1 MERRELLMETIKD
14 YLEKL
19 EIENNILNKQL
30 ADVDVTKVIYFKE
43 EKIIYIY
50 LSSKNIISYI
60 YTDMLREEIKEK
72 LDYFSDVKIKVRYVK
87 LEKQKT
93 KDIIKKILVKYT
105 TYIN

>member
-1 MERRELLMETIKD
+1 METIKD

-50 LSSKNIISYI
+50 LSSKNIIS
-60 YTDMLREEIKEK
+60 
-72 LDYFSDVKIKVRYVK
+72 
-87 LEKQKT
+87 
-93 KDIIKKILVKYT
+93 
-105 TYIN
+105 

>member
-1 MERRELLMETIKD
+1 METIKD

-30 ADVDVTKVIYFKE
+30 VDVDVTKVIYFKE

-60 YTDMLREEIKEK
+60 HTDMLREEIKEK

-87 LEKQKT
+87 LEKQKQ
-93 KDIIKKILVKYT
+93 KIS
-105 TYIN
+105 